1 MTRHILLPTIGSA
14 GDVHPV
20 IGLGRGLKAHGHRVT
35 IITNPYFEARIR
47 QEGLEFLPLG
57 TAEAYQRGV
66 ADPQL
71 WHPTKGFAFIA
82 RTFVLPQ
89 VRPLYHLLTQFS
101 PEDTVVVAAGLAFG
115 ARLAQETRGL
125 PLITAHLQATMLRSR
140 HQSPIMGPV
149 TLLER
154 LPPALK
160 RIWFALLDR
169 QVIDPVLLPELNGF
183 RRELGL
189 PPVRRVFN
197 RWLHSP
203 QKVLGLFPDW
213 YAPPQPDWPP
223 QTELTGF
230 IHFEQDGERPLR
242 QHSGQALPSNVV
254 QFLEKGEPPIL
265 FTPGSAMQH
274 GAQFFAAALEACQQ
288 LGRRGLFVSAH
299 AEHIPA
305 NLPDSVCYTPY
316 LPFSQVLSQAAA
328 LVFHGGIGTT
338 AQGLAAGVPMLVMPM
353 SHDQPDNAVRLKRLG
368 VGDYL
373 PPNKF
378 RGTAVA
384 PKLNHLL
391 HSPEVSA
398 NCQKYAPL
406 VNFEQALNKTCQ
418 LIAAFNH

>member
-1 MTRHILLPTIGSA
+1 MMIKHILLPTIGSA

-20 IGLGRGLKAHGHRVT
+20 IGLGRGLKKRGHRVT
-35 IITNPYFEARIR
+35 VITNPYFEARIR

-57 TAEAYQRGV
+57 TREAYQQGV

-71 WHPTKGFAFIA
+71 WHPTKGFEFIA

-89 VRPLYHLLTQFS
+89 IRPLYHHLTQFS
-101 PEDTVVVAAGLAFG
+101 PEGTAVVAPGLAFG
-115 ARLAQETRGL
+115 ARLAQETQGL
-125 PLITAHLQATMLRSR
+125 PLVTAHLQATMLRSLY
-140 HQSPIMGPV
+140 QSPIMGPV

-160 RIWFALLDR
+160 RLWFALLDR
-169 QVIDPVLLPELNGF
+169 QVIDPVLLPELNAF

-189 PPVRRVFN
+189 PPVRRVFD

-203 QKVLGLFPDW
+203 QKVLGLFPNW

-230 IHFEQDGERPLR
+230 IHFETEGESPPR
-242 QHSGQALPSNVV
+242 QSSGEALPANVIR
-254 QFLEKGEPPIL
+254 FLETGEPPIL

-274 GAQFFAAALEACQQ
+274 GAQFFAAALEACRQ
-288 LGRRGLFVSAH
+288 LGRRGLFVSFH

-305 NLPDSVCYTPY
+305 NLPESVCYAPY
-316 LPFSQVLSQAAA
+316 VPFSQVLPQAAA

-338 AQGLAAGVPMLVMPM
+338 AQGLAAGIPLLVMPM

-373 PPNKF
+373 MPNKF
-378 RGTAVA
+378 RGTAVTH
-384 PKLNHLL
+384 KLNHLL
-391 HSPEVSA
+391 HSPAVIA

-406 VNFEQALNKTCQ
+406 VNFEQALDQTCR
-418 LIAAFNH
+418 LIEAV